1 MKVVLLKDVKGTG
14 KKGEVKEVADGYGRN
29 FLIKNGFARIADK
42 SAILEASE
50 QSKAK
55 AYHEEQERLAAVAKA
70 KLIEAQV
77 LTVKIK
83 CGENGRVFGA
93 VTAKEIEQAL
103 LTIVSDVDKRKIE
116 LKNPIKATGLYP
128 VSIKL
133 HPQVTANFKVNV
145 VAE

>member
-42 SAILEASE
+42 SAVLEASE

-55 AYHEEQERLAAVAKA
+55 AYHEEQEKLAAQAKA

-77 LTVKIK
+77 LTIKIK

-103 LTIVSDVDKRKIE
+103 LQVVSDVDKRKIGTFS
-116 LKNPIKATGLYP
+116 KF
-128 VSIKL
+128 
-133 HPQVTANFKVNV
+133 Q
-145 VAE
+145 